1 MLEVVSEELA
11 EGLVAGERFRL
22 ERRIGAGGMG
32 EVWEATHL
40 VTRKSVALKFLSPAR
55 ASDARSHARLL
66 REARAAAKVRHENV
80 ATIHDVGQLESGL
93 PFLVMD
99 LMEGETLSAR
109 LARDGRL
116 APSVLAPL
124 AIQVVDAVA
133 AAHAAGVVH
142 RDLKPDN
149 VFLGAD
155 GVVKVFDFGIAK
167 LARGE
172 EPTSAQPLT
181 TTGEVVGTS
190 LYMAPEQLFAES
202 DVDARAD
209 VWSLGVTLYEAL
221 AGVVPTRGESVGQ
234 VLKAITTDDVITP
247 LRRVAPE
254 VPADLARCVTR
265 MLARDRRA
273 RPTLAEVREVL
284 VAVGAGRSAP
294 GNARWIAVGLAC
306 GVAGLATALFATRSN
321 DVAPARA
328 LATYTAPSAR
338 VVYADAPLRAP
349 SKASATVEPGA
360 VDGPPRPSA
369 SPSAAPPREIDA
381 GARPEPSAAGI
392 ILSHDRR

>member
-22 ERRIGAGGMG
+22 ERRIGVGGMG

-40 VTRKSVALKFLSPAR
+40 VTRKPVALKFLSPSR
-55 ASDARSHARLL
+55 ANDARSHARIL

-99 LMEGETLSAR
+99 LLEGETLAAR
-109 LARDGRL
+109 LAREGRL
-116 APSVLAPL
+116 GVAALAPL

-133 AAHAAGVVH
+133 AAHAAGVIH

-149 VFLGAD
+149 VFLVAD
-155 GVVKVFDFGIAK
+155 GGVKVLDFGIAK
-167 LARGE
+167 LARAE
-172 EPTSAQPLT
+172 EAAAAQPLT

-190 LYMAPEQLFAES
+190 HYMAPEQLFAES

-221 AGVVPTRGESVGQ
+221 AGVVPTGGESVGQ

-247 LRRVAPE
+247 LRKVAPD
-254 VPADLARCVTR
+254 VPPELARCVTR
-265 MLARDRRA
+265 MLSRDRRA
-273 RPTLAEVREVL
+273 RPGLDEVRAVL
-284 VAVGAGRSAP
+284 VAAAEGRPASTGARRAT
-294 GNARWIAVGLAC
+294 IGLAC
-306 GVAGLATALFATRSN
+306 GVAGAAAIFFGSRAPE
-321 DVAPARA
+321 VARPRA
-328 LATYTAPSAR
+328 NAVLVHASAS

-349 SKASATVEPGA
+349 SKAPPAAEVGTVGA
-360 VDGPPRPSA
+360 PTASA
-369 SPSAAPPREIDA
+369 SVASPAPVVDA
-381 GARPEPSAAGI
+381 GARPEPSATGI